1 MSCIQVHLKLY
12 NPFFIDFGIYGSF
25 KDIYEAFD
33 KSSIYFNNVLKFK
46 IIKLIFINFVNLFG
60 NELLTQVKVIFKKIE
75 YR

>member
-12 NPFFIDFGIYGSF
+12 NPFFIDLGISSSF

-33 KSSIYFNNVLKFK
+33 KSRICFNNVLKFK
-46 IIKLIFINFVNLFG
+46 IIKLFFINVVNLFG